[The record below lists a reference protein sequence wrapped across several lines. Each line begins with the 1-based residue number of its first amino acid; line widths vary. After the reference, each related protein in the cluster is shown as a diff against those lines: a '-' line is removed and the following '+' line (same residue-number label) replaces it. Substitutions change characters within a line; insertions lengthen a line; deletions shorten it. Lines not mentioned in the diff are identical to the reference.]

1 MSPSS
6 DSLSAFIVT
15 NLCTIS
21 HVQILLLVYGKR
33 QQEEVGSRW
42 GGCIE
47 EMCEVGEERQDRRL
61 GVDAEVSR
69 WMGSRAVRGQGPRN
83 GRITG
88 PVEGGSSWE

>member
-1 MSPSS
+1 MVEVWNRESVVRFSP
-6 DSLSAFIVT
+6 SAFIVT
-15 NLCTIS
+15 KLCTIS

-61 GVDAEVSR
+61 GVDVESPGGGEVVR
-69 WMGSRAVRGQGPRN
+69 LEGRASGTDG
-83 GRITG
+83 
-88 PVEGGSSWE
+88 